1 VAEFTPIAR
10 GPIALRSAVVRDG
23 WEVSDVHSDAAL
35 RIADCTPLA
44 KWIVR
49 AEPMGAA
56 AGTLDTPHG
65 STRREGDV
73 LVVGS
78 APGEWTLLGPTGP
91 TGRTRGTGGTDA
103 AALAKRACESGAGE
117 FSNCIDQTHGRA
129 LLRITGERARDLLA
143 KVCGIDLDDRVTP
156 NGTAFRS
163 SVAKLV
169 TDVAREDVDGVP
181 SYWLHCERSSGQY
194 LFDALLDAGEEFGVE
209 LDRG

>member
-10 GPIALRSAVVRDG
+10 SPIAQRAAILRDG
-23 WEVSDVHSDAAL
+23 WEVFDVQSQAAL

-49 AEPMGAA
+49 ADPVGAA
-56 AGTLDTPHG
+56 ARTLDTPHNRA
-65 STRREGDV
+65 RREGGV

-78 APGEWTLLGPTGP
+78 APGEWTLIGDAG
-91 TGRTRGTGGTDA
+91 A
-103 AALAKRACESGAGE
+103 AALAKRACDAGPDE

-129 LLRITGERARDLLA
+129 LLRIAGERARDLLA
-143 KVCGIDLDDRVTP
+143 KVCGIDLHDRITP
-156 NGTAFRS
+156 NGQAFRS

-169 TDVAREDVDGVP
+169 ADVAREDLAGMP

-194 LFDALLDAGEEFGVE
+194 LFDALLDAGKEFGIDFSGDFGGE
-209 LDRG
+209 RDRG